1 VSASIAPSA
10 IAPAAIAVE
19 DPGQPEVLALLA
31 ESDAYHA
38 ALYPAESNHLL
49 DLEALRGPGVRFL
62 VARLEGRAVGTG
74 GLVSQGE
81 EAGLGWGE
89 IKRMYLGE
97 AARGRRLGRG
107 LLEAIEAEARALR
120 LSLLRLETGVK
131 QPEAL
136 GLYRKAGYRERG
148 PFGGYAPDPLS
159 LFFEKRL

>member
-1 VSASIAPSA
+1 MSAL
-10 IAPAAIAVE
+10 AAAAVACE

-49 DLEALRGPGVRFL
+49 DIEALRGPGAHFL
-62 VARLEGRAVGTG
+62 VARLEGRAVGTCC
-74 GLVSQGE
+74 LVEQAP
-81 EAGLGWGE
+81 EAGERWGE
-89 IKRMYLGE
+89 IKRLYLGE
-97 AARGRRLGRG
+97 AARGRRLGRR
-107 LLEAIEAEARALR
+107 LLEAVEKEARAAGLA
-120 LSLLRLETGVK
+120 LLRLETGVA